1 MAQIRV
7 AAAAVEDLREL
18 ILTHELPASTPQRVV
33 RRLGALKRFPKL
45 GPALSGQWTGTRYVL
60 GPWPSLLIVY
70 EYDEGTDTVV
80 VLTMQD
86 ARRAESPT
94 TAAHRA

>member
-18 ILTHELPASTPQRVV
+18 MLTHELPADTPGRVA
-33 RRLGALKRFPKL
+33 RRLRALERFPKL
-45 GPALSGQWTGTRYVL
+45 GPALGGLWEATRYVL
-60 GPWPSLLIVY
+60 GPWSWLLIVY
-70 EYDEGTDTVV
+70 EYDERADTVT

-86 ARRAESPT
+86 ARRASSPT
-94 TAAHRA
+94 NE

>member
-1 MAQIRV
+1 MAQLRL

-18 ILTHELPASTPQRVV
+18 ILTHELPPDTPRRVV
-33 RRLGALKRFPKL
+33 RRLRALGRFPEMGHAL
-45 GPALSGQWTGTRYVL
+45 GGRWAGTRYVL
-60 GPWPSLLIVY
+60 GPWPWLVIVY
-70 EYDEGTDTVV
+70 EYDATADTVS

-94 TAAHRA
+94 SA